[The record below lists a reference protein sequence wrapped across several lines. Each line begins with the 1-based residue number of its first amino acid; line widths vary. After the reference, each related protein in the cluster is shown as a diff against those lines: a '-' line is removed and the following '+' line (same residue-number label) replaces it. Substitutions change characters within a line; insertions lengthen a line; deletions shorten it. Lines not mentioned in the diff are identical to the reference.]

1 MSDDRNQSEFMTAW
15 HTGIKAWSNRKKS
28 SLMGTARSTD
38 YVPAFR
44 PFDLLALPNSSAVLL
59 ENADHRIGVESV
71 CGAQPF
77 FRRHID
83 FDTIYFQFAGTTT
96 LETEYGEYVMS
107 PGDLLL
113 VPGGTAHRATGTA
126 DSLRWFAYLSDPVT
140 DVMDETTAHTGEST
154 FRMLRHGGPDWTV
167 PPGMETQKKSGIVE
181 ERMICWHHGPD
192 DRTIVE
198 RDYESL
204 AGVSSTE
211 HGEQRSAIRKI
222 RAFDIFTGVAGK
234 RGGVDPIFRAAHLE
248 VKTYNITG
256 EQFAFHR
263 ALRTEEVHVQFRGDA
278 TDMSELESGTFH
290 PGDASV
296 IPRGIAHSV
305 ITVPPD
311 SPEFLRLNF
320 YSNLPW
326 SYPTDLTRHRYHSS
340 FEVQTI
346 VHKEAAWRIAAGLV
360 VPSPVAR

>member
-1 MSDDRNQSEFMTAW
+1 MSDNRNQGEFMTAW
-15 HTGIKAWSNRKKS
+15 HTGVKAWSKRSKA

-44 PFDLLALPNSSAVLL
+44 PFDLLALPNEAAVIL
-59 ENADHRIGVESV
+59 ENADQRIGVESV

-77 FRRHID
+77 FRRHVD
-83 FDTIYFQFAGTTT
+83 FDTIYFQFAGSTT
-96 LETEYGEYVMS
+96 LETEYGEYTMS

-113 VPGGTAHRATGTA
+113 VPGGTAHRSTGTA
-126 DSLRWFAYLSDPVT
+126 DSLRWFAYFSEPVIEG
-140 DVMDETTAHTGEST
+140 MDEATAHTGEST
-154 FRMLRHGGPDWTV
+154 FRMIRHGGPNWTIPV
-167 PPGMETQKKSGIVE
+167 GMETQKQSGIVE
-181 ERMICWHHGPD
+181 ERMICWHHGLG

-198 RDYESL
+198 RDYDSL

-211 HGEQRSAIRKI
+211 HNEQRSAIRAF
-222 RAFDIFTGVAGK
+222 RAFDLFHGVAGK
-234 RGGVDPIFRAAHLE
+234 RGGVDPIFRSAHLE
-248 VKTYNITG
+248 IKTYNITG

-263 ALRTEEVHVQFRGDA
+263 ALRTEECHVQFRGDA
-278 TDMSELESGTFH
+278 TDMSELETGTFH
-290 PGDASV
+290 PGDAYV

-326 SYPTDLTRHRYHSS
+326 SYPTDLTRHRYQST

-346 VHKEAAWRIAAGLV
+346 IHKEAAWRLEAGLV
-360 VPSPVAR
+360 VPSLATR